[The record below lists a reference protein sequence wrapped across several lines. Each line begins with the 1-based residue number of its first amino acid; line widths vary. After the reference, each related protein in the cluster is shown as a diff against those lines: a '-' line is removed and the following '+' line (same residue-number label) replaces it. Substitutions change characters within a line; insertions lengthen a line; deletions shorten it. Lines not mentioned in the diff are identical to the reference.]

1 MKLIKKSRYKQ
12 HFIDNCRLQLAR
24 SRAHIKNLSTEKMSK
39 PDFYNDILDE
49 TIINSKRAQKNTI
62 ELPKD
67 QYSNYQNP
75 SESNK

>member
-1 MKLIKKSRYKQ
+1 
-12 HFIDNCRLQLAR
+12 
-24 SRAHIKNLSTEKMSK
+24 MSK

-49 TIINSKRAQKNTI
+49 TIINSKRAQKNMI
-62 ELPKD
+62 EIPKD